1 MCNPHVACLVFVF
14 FAGRLAMPLVRHG
27 FQGTPR
33 SFFRA
38 SATGLQR
45 RARKESV
52 EKMSTGQNAAENGNN
67 ATDHAVTLPNSLGEE
82 SDHIPVVGG
91 QTQTEHPDLDE
102 DDFAH
107 EEFQEDEALNQN
119 SEENEPATSA
129 EGSTV
134 NEDAVPQI
142 EEGAR
147 EGTVAIIGHGAQK
160 TDAQQ
165 SQTASIVIPLSVYTA
180 TNGYD
185 WSNIPDGA
193 DRDGLDYFYQKAVA
207 FKPDFMV
214 AGDVVKG
221 VFTKDGCVAAFRI
234 QIVKR
239 WDCFGRNAD
248 YCAFAFVGAEDAKLI
263 DFDALLEQPE
273 LSEPTHTPPVSVRY
287 VGEFSKDV
295 NSDGSKLSI
304 KRLFN
309 GEELNDFDFSKI
321 GALIS
326 TYGGKCDE
334 WLFSKVQSA
343 YENSILVKT
352 KGWRE
357 DPFPPPPPPSEPE
370 PSPIQEV
377 RSPSSAQLIAPVV
390 GEIPQPDTEKEVKDT
405 RLLDKPSVVQG
416 VPVQY
421 QVVKTRSLNTGAT
434 YRTPTQGQNYRLRGD
449 TYMRPVT
456 QKMEMAN
463 NLVNDSSKSESI
475 DWLQLTLISLCVL
488 VIVLLVVVIFLL
500 RFSNNIKTAE
510 IGDANVEQR
519 SNGELPIM
527 DLGETSDSN
536 PKGGK

>member
-1 MCNPHVACLVFVF
+1 
-14 FAGRLAMPLVRHG
+14 MPLVRHG

-33 SFFRA
+33 SLFRA
-38 SATGLQR
+38 SATGLPR

-142 EEGAR
+142 EKEAR
-147 EGTVAIIGHGAQK
+147 KETVAISGHEGLK
-160 TDAQQ
+160 PVVQQ
-165 SQTASIVIPLSVYTA
+165 SLFPPIVIAFSVYTA
-180 TNGYD
+180 NNGYD
-185 WSNIPDGA
+185 WSNIPN
-193 DRDGLDYFYQKAVA
+193 GLNREWLDSFYQKAVA

-214 AGDVVKG
+214 PGDVVKG
-221 VFTKDGCVAAFRI
+221 VFSKDRIVAAFRI
-234 QIVKR
+234 QIVKH

-248 YCAFAFVGAEDAKLI
+248 YCAFAFVGAKEPKLTRI
-263 DFDALLEQPE
+263 DFDALLEQHE
-273 LSEPTHTPPVSVRY
+273 FTEPTHTPPASVCY
-287 VGEFSKDV
+287 TGGFSKDV
-295 NSDGSKLSI
+295 NSDDSKVAI
-304 KRLFN
+304 KRLYN
-309 GEELNDFDFSKI
+309 GEELKDFDFAKI
-321 GALIS
+321 GALILN
-326 TYGGKCDE
+326 YWDKCDE
-334 WLFSKVQSA
+334 LLFGKVQSA
-343 YENSILVKT
+343 YGNSTVVKA

-357 DPFPPPPPPSEPE
+357 DPFPPLPPLSEPE

-405 RLLDKPSVVQG
+405 RRLDKPSVVQG

-421 QVVKTRSLNTGAT
+421 QVVKTCSLNTGAT

-449 TYMRPVT
+449 TSMRPVT
-456 QKMEMAN
+456 QEEMEMAN

-488 VIVLLVVVIFLL
+488 VIVVLVVVIFLP

-527 DLGETSDSN
+527 DFGETSDSN